1 MEKLAEAAWD
11 YILYRDGEGL
21 VLVVACGTVAIYE
34 WAVVL
39 TEAEREVWEAEG
51 MVGLRFLVQAI
62 RDNPRAFADR
72 RVEV

>member
-11 YILYRDGEGL
+11 YILYRDGERL

-34 WAVVL
+34 WAVEL
-39 TEAEREVWEAEG
+39 NDAERGAWEADG
-51 MVGLRFLVQAI
+51 IAGLRFLVQAI

-72 RVEV
+72 KVAI